1 MILCF
6 IIYQYTNSV
15 FLKFILS
22 FVLKHFLPRTIW
34 NRSKRKPLP
43 VSYAHSCSSCKFFP
57 YPDIFS
63 LKWFVC
69 VFFFSSSPLIQ
80 NKFGVKHWLGPL
92 SEAAEGGWN
101 SVSPSSGFCSKC
113 TSLFD
118 VTQLLGRL
126 LSLFHHCG
134 YSVGY
139 ATSGSPCVDSAPV
152 PSFLA
157 ILLWDSLLLFLVVI
171 MGSVSP
177 SFPLSLSVLLFTPQI
192 RRDFACAGLRLPAN
206 WWLKELVGSKE
217 TKMLGIY

>member
-22 FVLKHFLPRTIW
+22 FVLKHFFPRTIW

-134 YSVGY
+134 YCDKWEEQSGFVQRPCFGY
-139 ATSGSPCVDSAPV
+139 
-152 PSFLA
+152 FLKY
-157 ILLWDSLLLFLVVI
+157 F
-171 MGSVSP
+171 
-177 SFPLSLSVLLFTPQI
+177 F
-192 RRDFACAGLRLPAN
+192 GLKIPRRLP
-206 WWLKELVGSKE
+206 L
-217 TKMLGIY
+217 